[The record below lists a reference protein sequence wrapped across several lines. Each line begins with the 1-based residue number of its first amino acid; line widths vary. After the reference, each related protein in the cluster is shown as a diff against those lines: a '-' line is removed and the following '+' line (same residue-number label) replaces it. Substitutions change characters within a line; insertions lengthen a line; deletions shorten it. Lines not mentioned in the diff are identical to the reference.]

1 MGFMKVIRR
10 TDELVNSLMPAILC
24 GTLAEGGAL
33 PSDHQ
38 LGSEHNVSRTVV
50 REAFRILGAKG
61 LIEAKPRSGT
71 RVAPM
76 SSWALWDPDVLECL
90 AETDHAAR
98 FDPHIAD
105 MRAAIE
111 PALAALAASRA
122 NANDLAALQGGLRA
136 LQQTPKMASEIA
148 YLACMFEISGN
159 PFASNAL
166 NLSSWACKRIQD
178 VPLEVYSQL
187 TVSICQSQPEAARR
201 FALQAIL
208 DRVEIMEP

>member
-10 TDELVNSLMPAILC
+10 TDELVNILMPAILC
-24 GTLAEGGAL
+24 GVLTEGDAL
-33 PSDHQ
+33 PSDQ
-38 LGSEHNVSRTVV
+38 QIGSQHNVSRTVV

-71 RVAPM
+71 RVSPM
-76 SSWALWDPDVLECL
+76 SRWALWDPDVLECL

-111 PALAALAASRA
+111 PVLAALAASRA
-122 NANDLAALQGGLRA
+122 NADDLAALQSHLRD
-136 LQQTPKMASEIA
+136 LQQAPEMSAEIR
-148 YLACMFEISGN
+148 YLACMFRISSN
-159 PFASNAL
+159 PFAGNAL
-166 NLSSWACKRIQD
+166 NLSAWACKRYRD
-178 VPLEVYSQL
+178 VPLDAYGRL
-187 TVSICQSQPEAARR
+187 TVGICQGKPEDARR

-208 DRVEIMEP
+208 DRVKVMDS

>member
-10 TDELVNSLMPAILC
+10 TDELVNILMPAILC
-24 GTLAEGGAL
+24 GVLTEGDAL
-33 PSDHQ
+33 PSDQQ
-38 LGSEHNVSRTVV
+38 LGSQHNVSRTVV

-61 LIEAKPRSGT
+61 LIEAKPRRGT

-76 SSWALWDPDVLECL
+76 SRWALWDPDVLECL

-111 PALAALAASRA
+111 PVLAALAASRA
-122 NANDLAALQGGLRA
+122 NADDLAALQSHLRD
-136 LQQTPKMASEIA
+136 LQQAPEMSKEIR
-148 YLACMFEISGN
+148 YLACMFRISSN
-159 PFASNAL
+159 PFAGNAL
-166 NLSSWACKRIQD
+166 NLSAWACKRYRD
-178 VPLEVYSQL
+178 VPLDAYGRL
-187 TVSICQSQPEAARR
+187 TVNICQSQPEGARR

-208 DRVEIMEP
+208 DRVKVMDS